1 LIRNISSLGELI
13 QEQDDELL
21 TRKRKIEENLQ
32 LPKRVKIEEEY
43 QVGDQVAGK
52 VEGNWILATVLN
64 KLPVKGKIEIE
75 VISG

>member
-1 LIRNISSLGELI
+1 MIRNISSLGELI